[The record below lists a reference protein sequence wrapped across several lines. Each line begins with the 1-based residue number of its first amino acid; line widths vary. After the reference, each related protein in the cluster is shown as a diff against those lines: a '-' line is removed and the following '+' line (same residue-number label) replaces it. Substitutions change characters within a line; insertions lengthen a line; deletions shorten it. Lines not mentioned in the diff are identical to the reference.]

1 MENGSV
7 NYDVKNYDF
16 KDMLTV
22 AAMTAIILLLILFFS
37 PKYSGWPTTVH
48 DVMVSINENKS
59 EIDYKEYLSVEV
71 RKSEVIFNKTHM
83 DQEIINNDFCNLVYN
98 VYLKNITNKDVEV
111 GFKFYIPNE
120 MTTSI
125 IFVDTTV
132 GDLKSS
138 KKKLKP
144 GQGYDIT
151 LSTLMKHPNKL
162 NIEENEIYEKL
173 KDTLYMELIINGK
186 KAYDIVK
193 YTPQ

>member
-1 MENGSV
+1 M

-37 PKYSGWPTTVH
+37 PKYSGWQTTVH
-48 DVMVSINENKS
+48 DIIACINENKS
-59 EIDYKEYLSVEV
+59 EIDYKQYLSVEI
-71 RKSEVIFNKTHM
+71 RESQVIFNKTHM
-83 DQEIINNDFCNLVYN
+83 NQKVIDNDFCNLLYN
-98 VYLKNITNKDVEV
+98 VYLKNITTEDVQV

-120 MTTSI
+120 MTSSI
-125 IFVDTTV
+125 IWGDTTA
-132 GDLKSS
+132 GDLDSS
-138 KKKLKP
+138 KEVLKP
-144 GQGYDIT
+144 GQGYNVT
-151 LSTLMKHPNKL
+151 LGTLMKHPNKL
-162 NIEENEIYEKL
+162 SIEENEIFEKL